1 MVMGRTESKLVS
13 VRDEIT
19 NRGER
24 AILFAGDV
32 KQLADIERCV
42 AMTVTEF
49 GTVDILVNNAQ
60 EVALGSLLEVADADV
75 TAGWESGPMATL
87 RFMRAC
93 HPHLV
98 GGGAIVNMGSRA
110 GVRPDPIRRGAYAA
124 VKEAIRRAAP
134 VFLEPIM
141 KVEITTPKDFFGD
154 VLGDLNKRRA
164 HIMET
169 DQRGHMEIIRAQVPL
184 AELFGYATDLRS
196 MTQGRATYAMEFLH
210 YEEVPRHVAATL
222 SGRAQIRA

>member
-1 MVMGRTESKLVS
+1 
-13 VRDEIT
+13 
-19 NRGER
+19 
-24 AILFAGDV
+24 
-32 KQLADIERCV
+32 
-42 AMTVTEF
+42 
-49 GTVDILVNNAQ
+49 
-60 EVALGSLLEVADADV
+60 
-75 TAGWESGPMATL
+75 
-87 RFMRAC
+87 
-93 HPHLV
+93 
-98 GGGAIVNMGSRA
+98 
-110 GVRPDPIRRGAYAA
+110 
-124 VKEAIRRAAP
+124 
-134 VFLEPIM
+134 M